1 MSQERIEQ
9 VAELYIKAKE
19 CIAKDT
25 LNPETLKGIMEV
37 FSPDNEN
44 IKFRETYEGDD
55 NELPFAGFELEYTFP
70 KDANMKAIQALTFLL
85 PDKLKSIPSST
96 TFTTAGDDKFSI
108 IFSAKEELPNN
119 AKGKQLEQFLT
130 YDMFRAIS
138 LNAVRIGLYQGV
150 ENNNQELVKLP
161 DTYFDKLDNEKLLIA
176 TEITKVPFDEGI
188 NELIKSNLTDNDMDR
203 LAKFDQRS
211 GMLAKEL
218 SVAITP
224 KPEIAHQ
231 LEPQVEQID
240 QPEQK
245 RQSPS
250 FR

>member
-25 LNPETLKGIMEV
+25 LTPETLKGIMEV

-44 IKFRETYEGDD
+44 IKFRETYEGND

-70 KDANMKAIQALTFLL
+70 KDANIKAVQALAFLL

-96 TFTTAGDDKFSI
+96 SFSAGKDDFSI

-130 YDMFRAIS
+130 YDMFRAVS
-138 LNAVRIGLYQGV
+138 LNAVRIGIYQGV

-161 DTYFDKLDNEKLLIA
+161 ITYFDKLDNEKLLVA
-176 TEITKVPFDEGI
+176 TERTKVPFDAGI

-218 SVAITP
+218 S
-224 KPEIAHQ
+224 
-231 LEPQVEQID
+231 
-240 QPEQK
+240 
-245 RQSPS
+245 
-250 FR
+250 

>member
-25 LNPETLKGIMEV
+25 LNPATLKGIMEV

-44 IKFRETYEGDD
+44 IKFRETYEGND

-70 KDANMKAIQALTFLL
+70 KDANIKAIQALTFLL

-96 TFTTAGDDKFSI
+96 AFSSGKDDFSI
-108 IFSAKEELPNN
+108 IFSAKKELPNN

-130 YDMFRAIS
+130 YDMFRAVS

-150 ENNNQELVKLP
+150 ENNNQELIKLP
-161 DTYFDKLDNEKLLIA
+161 GTYFDKLDNEKLLVA
-176 TEITKVPFDEGI
+176 TERTKVPFDADI
-188 NELIKSNLTDNDMDR
+188 NELIKSNLTVSDMDR

-218 SVAITP
+218 SVAIAP
-224 KPEIAHQ
+224 KQDTSPK
-231 LEPQVEQID
+231 LEE
-240 QPEQK
+240 PEQK